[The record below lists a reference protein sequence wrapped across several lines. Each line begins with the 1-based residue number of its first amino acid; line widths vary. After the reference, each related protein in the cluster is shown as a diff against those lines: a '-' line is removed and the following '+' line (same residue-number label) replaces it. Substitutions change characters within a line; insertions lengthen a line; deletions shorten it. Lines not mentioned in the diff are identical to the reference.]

1 MPRFVQVL
9 QIIIA
14 VVILFFVG
22 YDLILHGV
30 SIFNEKYV
38 TITCALF
45 VLLEIALFVIY
56 KLIEED

>member
-1 MPRFVQVL
+1 MPRFVQIL

-14 VVILFFVG
+14 LVVLAFVG

-38 TITCALF
+38 SITCALF
-45 VLLEIALFVIY
+45 VLLEITLFVIY